1 MTRQLGDAEIDLARQ
16 EVRDWMKSRPDITA
30 AHIAQ
35 HTTLSDSTVRAWIAG
50 GFPGG
55 HQVVDG
61 ILSAVRKAKAGDIL
75 GPGGREAVVLTDGDN
90 SRVGKLAN
98 RGRFYATQTARRIF
112 EVLEYCAE
120 NNTIGVA
127 TAAYGAGKTEAVREW
142 QRRTAGKVVSNY
154 FEFDEF
160 ASTNKVDLVRCM
172 GRMYGIDTNVGSQNG
187 GPVFRE
193 LCNRI
198 RQNPGLLIF
207 DQCETL
213 RPRVCQ
219 VLRQIHDRTA
229 DAGVGMVMLAAPS
242 LLERLVKMVDLGA
255 LASRVGIFAPLTGI
269 TRAEM
274 AAIVKQEGITDME
287 ESAFNLWYTATG
299 GSMRRLMRSIDLLTA
314 KHAGKR
320 VTERTMEGVAGHL
333 WGLNL
338 GRAVA
343 A

>member
-1 MTRQLGDAEIDLARQ
+1 MVRQLTEAEIDAARQ
-16 EVRDWMKSRPDITA
+16 EVRSWLASRPDITA

-55 HQVVDG
+55 RQVVEG
-61 ILSAVRKAKAGDIL
+61 IVSAVRKAKAGEIL
-75 GPGGREAVVLTDGDN
+75 GPGGREAVVLTDGN
-90 SRVGKLAN
+90 PAAVRKLAN
-98 RGRFYATQTARRIF
+98 CGKFYETQTARRIF
-112 EVLEYCAE
+112 EVLDYCAE
-120 NNTIGVA
+120 NSTIGVA
-127 TAAYGAGKTEAVREW
+127 TADYGAGKTEAVREW
-142 QRRTAGKVVSNY
+142 QRRTAGKIVSNY

-160 ASTNKVDLVRCM
+160 AATNKVDVVRCM

-193 LCNRI
+193 LCARI

-229 DAGVGMVMLAAPS
+229 DAGVGMVMLAAPI
-242 LLERLVKMVDLGA
+242 LLARLVKMVDLGA
-255 LASRVGIFAPLTGI
+255 LASRVGIYAPLTGI
-269 TRAEM
+269 SRAEM
-274 AAIVKQEGITDME
+274 AAIVKQEGITDLE
-287 ESAFNLWYTATG
+287 ESAFDLWYKATG
-299 GSMRRLMRSIDLLTA
+299 GSMRRLIRALDLLKS

-320 VTERTMEGVAGHL
+320 VTEKTVEGVAGHL
-333 WGLNL
+333 WGMNL
-338 GRAVA
+338 GRAA
-343 A
+343 